1 MLMDVVQQRR
11 TECQKVYRGERKNNS
26 EQTSKCHTGIQ
37 NWSITSA
44 ASRQKEKLSGFVSL
58 RLNHGKYGRTNSTYC
73 VAVCIETMGQGQ
85 TQQIDESIV
94 TLHLFEDGVNQNAT
108 LGVVTGQQV
117 SKGGTPP
124 FPFPLAVKELVQ

>member
-94 TLHLFEDGVNQNAT
+94 TFHLSR
-108 LGVVTGQQV
+108 TGSIKMQ
-117 SKGGTPP
+117 
-124 FPFPLAVKELVQ
+124 LLELSQDSR